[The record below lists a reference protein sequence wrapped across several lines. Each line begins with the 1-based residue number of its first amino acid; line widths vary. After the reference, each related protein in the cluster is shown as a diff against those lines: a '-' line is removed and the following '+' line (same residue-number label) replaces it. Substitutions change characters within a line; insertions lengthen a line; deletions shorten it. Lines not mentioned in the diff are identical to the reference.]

1 MGQLKIRFSEQI
13 DTPAGVTRVTGTTRA
28 IGLTGVT
35 RETGATGLQGDGGD
49 GGNRSD
55 EGDVPY
61 VSKIPGGTVVL
72 GRTPVKVSPTADEG
86 KNMFLFVFLFRW
98 SLFSLVLV
106 ASLFLYLLFDENC

>member
-1 MGQLKIRFSEQI
+1 M
-13 DTPAGVTRVTGTTRA
+13 TGTTRA

-35 RETGATGLQGDGGD
+35 RVTGATGLQALQGDGGD
-49 GGNRSD
+49 RGNRSD

-72 GRTPVKVSPTADEG
+72 GRTSVKVSPTADEG

>member
-1 MGQLKIRFSEQI
+1 M
-13 DTPAGVTRVTGTTRA
+13 TRVTGVMGTTGA

-35 RETGATGLQGDGGD
+35 RETGATGLQRDGGD